1 MIGYAY
7 WSTLLWHECCCQVS
21 NLHFD
26 CKDLFLQ
33 FPDHSPATVS
43 TRGTILLASTMELT
57 VLSRCCCFLD
67 SYPLNPWLSSPCPS
81 PMQEYISISPGWGE
95 THWVVGRQWMGGWGS
110 SQFWNMSQIMKMV
123 KNCLLL
129 RAVLCLAQSG
139 RCLTKTLPRFV
150 FFAWN
155 RIFSSSSSQVAEQLE
170 RFKVQVNLI
179 LYWNISGIY

>member
-7 WSTLLWHECCCQVS
+7 WSTLLWHERCCQVS

-67 SYPLNPWLSSPCPS
+67 SYPLNPRLSSPDLVQVQCKNTFLSLQGEVKP
-81 PMQEYISISPGWGE
+81 IGWSD
-95 THWVVGRQWMGGWGS
+95 VNGW
-110 SQFWNMSQIMKMV
+110 
-123 KNCLLL
+123 
-129 RAVLCLAQSG
+129 
-139 RCLTKTLPRFV
+139 
-150 FFAWN
+150 
-155 RIFSSSSSQVAEQLE
+155 VAE
-170 RFKVQVNLI
+170 VAVNFEMCHK
-179 LYWNISGIY
+179 